1 MTSANSDFGIDKQ
14 SEKMK
19 KKKKKTKYI
28 IAGFITY
35 IGDEVNPLSVYLFIL
50 R

>member
-19 KKKKKTKYI
+19 KKNTKYI